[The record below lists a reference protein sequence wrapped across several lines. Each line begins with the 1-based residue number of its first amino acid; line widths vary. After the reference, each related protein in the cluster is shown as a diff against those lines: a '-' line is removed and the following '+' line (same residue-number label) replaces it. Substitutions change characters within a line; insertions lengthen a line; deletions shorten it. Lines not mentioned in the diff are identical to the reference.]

1 MSDGATADGASR
13 GPRRRVVV
21 ILAALGVAGGAIGWA
36 LRGRTPATEV
46 SGTVTSDGRPVVF
59 GTVTLLA
66 VDRRAYS
73 AAIGADGRFT
83 VSNVPPGPVQ
93 IAVSSPDPTAPAG
106 AMARGQRDTAAPMPS
121 RPTAAAPGQGAGADA
136 VDPPPGTTIA
146 APKRHR
152 HARDGSAFRA
162 AMRVRR
168 HPVWGRPWSLAATGS
183 TSVSIDPP
191 ERWTL
196 RRDRAHGPPCTR

>member
-106 AMARGQRDTAAPMPS
+106 AMARGQRDTASPLPS

-146 APKRHR
+146 APLGATPLPAEASPPR
-152 HARDGSAFRA
+152 AGWFRIPGRYA
-162 AMRVRR
+162 SPATSGLGATLEPGGNRV
-168 HPVWGRPWSLAATGS
+168 
-183 TSVSIDPP
+183 D
-191 ERWTL
+191 L
-196 RRDRAHGPPCTR
+196 RVD

>member
-1 MSDGATADGASR
+1 MSDGATANGASR

-36 LRGRTPATEV
+36 LRGRTPSTEV

-106 AMARGQRDTAAPMPS
+106 AMARGQRDAAAPMPS

-146 APKRHR
+146 APL
-152 HARDGSAFRA
+152 G
-162 AMRVRR
+162 
-168 HPVWGRPWSLAATGS
+168 AATLPALRAKARYIRVSPAGQKEAAPHDVIEVS
-183 TSVSIDPP
+183 T
-191 ERWTL
+191 RKN
-196 RRDRAHGPPCTR
+196 